1 MFSERKKRKK
11 IVRLSYSQTPCWHS
25 HLEAAQIWSHIYSP
39 CCRFSNWYYTHP
51 SVMKSMSRISMK
63 APCCGL
69 WAVFS
74 RGKRLWPY
82 VHIKVTPCRTL
93 LEIRRLKTHSSL
105 NAFKC
110 TLDACEAKTPI
121 LQQAL
126 QSLTFHPRLLTVWKW
141 VVRKVLLSLS
151 CTTWKNKVTRS

>member
-11 IVRLSYSQTPCWHS
+11 IIRLSYSQTPCWHS

-105 NAFKC
+105 NAPWMPVKPKPQYC
-110 TLDACEAKTPI
+110 NKLY
-121 LQQAL
+121 
-126 QSLTFHPRLLTVWKW
+126 SLWHFTHVC
-141 VVRKVLLSLS
+141 SLS
-151 CTTWKNKVTRS
+151 ESEWSERSYWVCLALREKIK